1 MNVKVIKQRNTDFRL
16 KMDSWKRRDEERK
29 RLSKRI
35 FEHGKKLREVF
46 EKFNNDFNIEKEKVM
61 QCRLEYDKFIEDKDK
76 YEKEEKI
83 INDFLKLL
91 PESI

>member
-1 MNVKVIKQRNTDFRL
+1 
-16 KMDSWKRRDEERK
+16 
-29 RLSKRI
+29 
-35 FEHGKKLREVF
+35 
-46 EKFNNDFNIEKEKVM
+46 M